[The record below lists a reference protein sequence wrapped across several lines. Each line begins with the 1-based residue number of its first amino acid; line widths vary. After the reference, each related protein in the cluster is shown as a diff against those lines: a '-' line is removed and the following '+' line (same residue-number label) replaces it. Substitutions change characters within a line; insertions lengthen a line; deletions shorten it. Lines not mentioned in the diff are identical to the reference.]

1 MNSLIDKYNIPGPRY
16 TSYPTVPYWDESTFS
31 PEKWKESVIRSFN
44 ESNSEEGISIY
55 IHLPFCEALCTFCA
69 CHKRITKQHS
79 VEIPYLESVL
89 KEWKLYLELFESN
102 SIKGSLGNED
112 ESSQLSDYQ
121 TLKPSNK
128 PKLKELHLGGGTPT
142 FFSPQNLKTLLEGIF
157 STVEIAEHPEF
168 SFEGHPNNTTR
179 QHLQTLYDLGFR
191 RASFGVQDYDPKVQ
205 KAINRIQPFEKVQE
219 VTEIAREIGY
229 TGISHDLVFGLPHQ
243 SWEAMEHT
251 IRKTMELKPDRLA
264 FYSYAHVP
272 WVKGVGQRGF
282 DENDLPSGEEKR
294 RLYEDGKRLLEN
306 LGYIEV
312 GMDHFSLE
320 HDDLYQS
327 LIQKKLHR
335 NFMGY
340 TSSNTQLMVG
350 LGMSAIS
357 DSWYAF
363 AQNVKT
369 VEEYQKIVEEG
380 VIPVVKGHILNE
392 EDLIVRRHILNL
404 MCQLETTFDIQNSF
418 PELENAFEM
427 LKEMEKDELV
437 KIHDNQIKITEKGRA
452 FTRNVAMVFDLRMM
466 RNKPETRIFS
476 MTI

>member
-16 TSYPTVPYWDESTFS
+16 TSYPTVPYWDDSTFS

-89 KEWKLYLELFESN
+89 KEWKLYLDLF
-102 SIKGSLGNED
+102 
-112 ESSQLSDYQ
+112 SQQ
-121 TLKPSNK
+121 PTTNNPKPI
-128 PKLKELHLGGGTPT
+128 LKELHLGGGTPT

-205 KAINRIQPFEKVQE
+205 KAINRIQPFEKVKE

-340 TSSNTQLMVG
+340 TSSKTQLMVG

-369 VEEYQKIVEEG
+369 VEEYQKIVEDG

-418 PELENAFEM
+418 PELDNAFEM
-427 LKEMEKDELV
+427 LKEMERDELV
-437 KIHDNQIKITEKGRA
+437 EIHDNQIKITEKGRA